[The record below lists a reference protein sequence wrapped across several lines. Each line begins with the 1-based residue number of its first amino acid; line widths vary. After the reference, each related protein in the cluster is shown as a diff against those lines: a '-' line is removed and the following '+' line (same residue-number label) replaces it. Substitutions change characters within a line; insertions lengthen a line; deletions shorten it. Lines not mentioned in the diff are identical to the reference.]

1 MELIKM
7 EDLIEKT
14 TELLEENYNHPMDPE
29 LLKRIVKGVV
39 KDRKIIEPGLRD
51 KNVEVTL
58 EDGRKIVGQCLGYL
72 AINRDQ
78 EISYPF
84 LTIRCQESET
94 RETLH
99 HLPPKKVVD
108 IKEQL

>member
-1 MELIKM
+1 
-7 EDLIEKT
+7 
-14 TELLEENYNHPMDPE
+14 MDPE

-58 EDGRKIVGQCLGYL
+58 EDGRKIAGQCLGYL
-72 AINRDQ
+72 AINRDP
-78 EISYPF
+78 EICYPF
-84 LTIRCQESET
+84 LTIRQQETET

-99 HLPPKKVVD
+99 HLPPKKIVD
-108 IKEQL
+108 IKEQM